1 MVLCASCSGGVFKP
15 PVASSVARLC
25 GNGPKGS
32 VLCILWWVHILVLRW
47 VFVLVARWYFLMGC
61 DGVAAKALALRCLGY
76 HVSLGALG
84 IGAWG
89 ACIS

>member
-1 MVLCASCSGGVFKP
+1 
-15 PVASSVARLC
+15 
-25 GNGPKGS
+25 
-32 VLCILWWVHILVLRW
+32 
-47 VFVLVARWYFLMGC
+47 MGC